1 MNDLRLP
8 LLGAGAWAGAL
19 VGPVV
24 VEGGRVGAALLMLLA
39 VVVGV
44 GGGWAIRRRAATA
57 LALALMIAGSAVVA
71 GLHAARVSDNP
82 VADLAARKAQVRV
95 VATVTT
101 DPKEVTGEHATYQ
114 LRRASVREV
123 SGRGVVYRLRTPVV
137 VLGDDAWAEI
147 PLGTTVSTT
156 GRLRASDSH
165 EESALLI
172 AAEPRVVA
180 GPGVWWRASEKLRGS
195 IRDAVAHRPPDQ
207 AALVPA
213 LVDGDDTGLSD
224 DLEDDFHTTG
234 LTHLLAVSGTNLTLV
249 VGFLLIVARWAG
261 VRGRGLYAVGVLGI
275 LGFIVLARTEPS
287 VVRAAAMGAVGLLAM
302 THNGRQ
308 RALRGLGAAVIGLLL
323 IDPGLAIS
331 IGFTLS
337 VLATAGIL
345 LFGPPWRDALRRW
358 MPQWCAE
365 AIAVPAAAQLACTP
379 VVAAIS
385 GQVSLVAVLAN
396 LLVEPAVAPA
406 TVLGLLGGLFG
417 LVWDPL
423 GMVAGTI
430 ATWCVAWI
438 IAVARFGADQP
449 TAAVGWATGPLAL
462 AVLVAVCA
470 AIAFLAPRVLRHP
483 VTGAAGC
490 LVLLAVALV
499 RLPSPGWPPSGWVL
513 VMCDVGQGDALVVR
527 TGQGSAVVVDA
538 GPDPDLVDDCLDR
551 LEIED
556 VPLAVITHFHAD
568 HVDGVEGAFAGR
580 RVGELWTSR
589 LQDPPEGVRVLG
601 ETAAA
606 AGVVPV
612 PAPYGV
618 TTSIGEARIQVLWP
632 TGETD
637 TRGPGDGSTAN
648 DASVV
653 LLVESRGLR
662 LLLTGDIEPEGQ
674 DQLADDLAGLDIDV
688 LKVPH
693 HGSRYQDLAWLR
705 TLRAQVA
712 LTSVGAANDY
722 GHPATATVQ
731 GLEESGTKV
740 YRTDRDGS
748 VAVVESGGEAAVVTQ

>member
-8 LLGAGAWAGAL
+8 LLGVGAWAGAL
-19 VGPVV
+19 VGPFVV
-24 VEGGRVGAALLMLLA
+24 TGGRVVLLVALAVPALLVGAWA
-39 VVVGV
+39 V
-44 GGGWAIRRRAATA
+44 RKRAPTA
-57 LALALMIAGSAVVA
+57 LALVLMITGAATVA

-82 VADLAARKAQVRV
+82 VAALAARGAQVRV
-95 VATVTT
+95 IATVTT
-101 DPKEVTGEHATYQ
+101 DPKEVTGAHSTYQ
-114 LRRASVREV
+114 LRRAGVREV
-123 SGRGVVYRLRTPVV
+123 AGRGVVYRLRTPVV
-137 VLGDDAWAEI
+137 VLGGDAWADV
-147 PLGTTVSTT
+147 PLGATVATT
-156 GRLRASDSH
+156 GRLRESDSH

-172 AAEPRVVA
+172 ATEPRVVA
-180 GPGVWWRASEKLRGS
+180 RPGVWWRASEKVRGS

-224 DLEDDFHTTG
+224 DLADDFRTTG

-249 VGFLLIVARWAG
+249 VGFLLILARWSG
-261 VRGRGLYAVGVLGI
+261 VRGRGLYVVGVLGI

-323 IDPGLAIS
+323 IDPGLATS
-331 IGFTLS
+331 LGFTLS

-345 LFGPPWRDALRRW
+345 LFAPPWRDALRRW

-385 GQVSLVAVLAN
+385 GHVSLVAVLAN

-406 TVLGLLGGLFG
+406 TVLGLLGGLLG

-423 GMVAGTI
+423 GMVAGTL

-438 IAVARFGADQP
+438 IAVARFGAGLP
-449 TAAVGWATGPLAL
+449 AAEIGWATGPLAL
-462 AVLVAVCA
+462 AALAAACV

-483 VTGAAGC
+483 VAGAAGC

-499 RLPSPGWPPSGWVL
+499 RLPSPGWPPPGWVL
-513 VMCDVGQGDALVVR
+513 AMCDVGQGDALAVR
-527 TGQGSAVVVDA
+527 TGPGSAVVVDA

-551 LEIED
+551 LEIDD

-568 HVDGVEGAFAGR
+568 HVNGVEGVFAGR
-580 RVGELWTSR
+580 RVGEVWTSR
-589 LQDPPEGVRVLG
+589 LQDPPEGVQVLR
-601 ETAAA
+601 EAAGA
-606 AGVVPV
+606 IGVVPV
-612 PAPYGV
+612 PAPYGA
-618 TTSIGEARIQVLWP
+618 TTTIGQARFQVLWP
-632 TGETD
+632 TPAGD

-662 LLLTGDIEPEGQ
+662 LLLTGDIEPDGQ
-674 DQLADDLAGLDIDV
+674 NTLADDLAGLDIDV

-712 LTSVGAANDY
+712 LASVGSGNDY
-722 GHPATATVQ
+722 GHPASATVQ
-731 GLEESGTKV
+731 GLEGSGSEV
-740 YRTDRDGS
+740 YRTDRDGT
-748 VAVVESGGEAAVVTQ
+748 VAVVEVGGEAGVVTR

>member
-1 MNDLRLP
+1 M
-8 LLGAGAWAGAL
+8 A
-19 VGPVV
+19 GPVV
-24 VEGGRVGAALLMLLA
+24 AAGGRAGLVLMVLLA
-39 VVVGV
+39 AVVGI
-44 GGGWAIRRRAATA
+44 GGGWAVRKRRATV
-57 LALALMIAGSAVVA
+57 LALVLMIAGTAVVA
-71 GLHAARVSDNP
+71 GLHAARVRDNP

-101 DPKEVTGEHATYQ
+101 DPKEVRGEHATYQ
-114 LRRASVREV
+114 LRRASVREIR
-123 SGRGVVYRLRTPVV
+123 GRGVVYRLRTPVV
-137 VLGDDAWAEI
+137 VLGDEAWADV
-147 PLGTTVSTT
+147 PLGTTVSAA
-156 GRLRASDSH
+156 GRLGRSDSH
-165 EESALLI
+165 EESALLV
-172 AAEPRVVA
+172 ADEPRVVA
-180 GPGVWWRASEKLRGS
+180 GPGIWWRASDRLRAS

-224 DLEDDFHTTG
+224 DLADDFRTTG

-249 VGFLLIVARWAG
+249 VGFLLIVARWSG

-275 LGFIVLARTEPS
+275 IGFVVLARTEPS

-302 THNGRQ
+302 TNNGRQ

-323 IDPGLAIS
+323 IDPGLATS
-331 IGFTLS
+331 VGFTLS

-406 TVLGLLGGLFG
+406 TVLGLLGGLLG

-423 GMVAGTI
+423 GMVAGTV

-438 IAVARFGADQP
+438 IAVARFGADLPSAQ
-449 TAAVGWATGPLAL
+449 VGWATGPLAL

-483 VTGAAGC
+483 VTGVAGC

-499 RLPSPGWPPSGWVL
+499 RLPSPGWPPAGWVL
-513 VMCDVGQGDALVVR
+513 VMCDVGQGDALAVR
-527 TGQGSAVVVDA
+527 TGPGSAVVVDA
-538 GPDPDLVDDCLDR
+538 GPDPDLVDDCLDG
-551 LEIED
+551 LEIQHI
-556 VPLAVITHFHAD
+556 PLAVITHFHAD
-568 HVDGVEGAFAGR
+568 HVNGVEGVFAGR
-580 RVGELWTSR
+580 QVGELWTSR
-589 LQDPPEGVRVLG
+589 LQDPPDGVQILG
-601 ETAAA
+601 EAAGA

-612 PAPYGV
+612 PAPYGA
-618 TTSIGEARIQVLWP
+618 TTTIGEARIQVLWP
-632 TGETD
+632 TADSD

-693 HGSRYQDLAWLR
+693 HGSRYQDLGWLR
-705 TLRAQVA
+705 TLQAQVA
-712 LTSVGAANDY
+712 LTSVGARNDY
-722 GHPATATVQ
+722 GHPATATVK
-731 GLEESGTKV
+731 GLEETGTEV
-740 YRTDRDGS
+740 YRTDRDGT
-748 VAVVESGGEAAVVTQ
+748 VAVVESGGEVAVVTR

>member
-19 VGPVV
+19 AGPFGVTGGMLGAVLLVV
-24 VEGGRVGAALLMLLA
+24 LGSVLA
-39 VVVGV
+39 VA
-44 GGGWAIRRRAATA
+44 GGWAIHRRRATA
-57 LALALMIAGSAVVA
+57 LALVVMVAGAAAVA

-82 VADLAARKAQVRV
+82 VADLAERRAQVRV
-95 VATVTT
+95 TATVTT
-101 DPKEVTGEHATYQ
+101 DPKEVTGQHATYQ
-114 LRRASVREV
+114 LRRISVREIK
-123 SGRGVVYRLRTPVV
+123 GRGVVYRLRTPVV
-137 VLGDDAWAEI
+137 VLGQDGWADV

-156 GRLRASDSH
+156 GRLGPSDSH

-172 AAEPRVVA
+172 AGAPRVVA
-180 GPGVWWRASEKLRGS
+180 GPGVWWRASDSLRGS

-224 DLEDDFHTTG
+224 ELADDFRTTG

-249 VGFLLIVARWAG
+249 VGFMLIVARWAG

-308 RALRGLGAAVIGLLL
+308 RALRGLGAAVTGLLL
-323 IDPGLAIS
+323 IDPGLATS
-331 IGFTLS
+331 VGFTLS

-345 LFGPPWRDALRRW
+345 IFGPPWRDAMRRW

-406 TVLGLLGGLFG
+406 TVLGLLGGLLG
-417 LVWDPL
+417 LAWEPL
-423 GMVAGTI
+423 GMVAGTT

-438 IAVARFGADQP
+438 IAVARFGAGLP
-449 TAAVGWATGPLAL
+449 TAQVGWGTGPLAL
-462 AVLVAVCA
+462 GVLVAVCA
-470 AIAFLAPRVLRHP
+470 GIAFVAPRILRHP
-483 VTGAAGC
+483 VTGVAGC

-499 RLPSPGWPPSGWVL
+499 RLPTPAWPPPGWVL
-513 VMCDVGQGDALVVR
+513 AMCDVGQGDALAVR
-527 TGQGSAVVVDA
+527 TGAGSAVVVDA

-551 LEIED
+551 LEID
-556 VPLAVITHFHAD
+556 HVPLAVVTHFHAD
-568 HVDGVEGAFAGR
+568 HVSGIEGVFAGR
-580 RVGELWTSR
+580 QVGEVWTSR
-589 LQDPPEGVRVLG
+589 LQDPGEGVRLVT
-601 ETAAA
+601 ETARS
-606 AGVVPV
+606 AGVVPG
-612 PAPYGV
+612 PAPYGA
-618 TTSIGEARIQVLWP
+618 TATIGEVRLQVLWP
-632 TGETD
+632 MTD
-637 TRGPGDGSTAN
+637 SETRGPGDGSTAN

-653 LLVESRGLR
+653 LLVESHGLR

-674 DQLADDLAGLDIDV
+674 ERLADDLAGLDVDV

-693 HGSRYQDLAWLR
+693 HGSRYQDLDWLR
-705 TLRAQVA
+705 TLRPQVA
-712 LTSVGAANDY
+712 LTSVGADNDY
-722 GHPATATVQ
+722 GHPATATVR
-731 GLEESGTKV
+731 GLETGGTEV

-748 VAVVESGGEAAVVTQ
+748 LAVVESGGEADVVTQ

>member
-1 MNDLRLP
+1 
-8 LLGAGAWAGAL
+8 
-19 VGPVV
+19 VV
-24 VEGGRVGAALLMLLA
+24 VLVLL
-39 VVVGV
+39 VVVAGI
-44 GGGWAIRRRAATA
+44 GGGWAIRGRRSTV
-57 LALALMIAGSAVVA
+57 LALVLMIVGTAVVS

-101 DPKEVTGEHATYQ
+101 DPKEVTGRHATYQ

-123 SGRGVVYRLRTPVV
+123 RGRGVVYRLRTPVV
-137 VLGDDAWAEI
+137 VLGDDTWADI
-147 PLGTTVSTT
+147 PLGATVSTT
-156 GRLRASDSH
+156 GRLGKSNSH
-165 EESALLI
+165 EESALL
-172 AAEPRVVA
+172 VA
-180 GPGVWWRASEKLRGS
+180 GEPSIVSGPGIWWRASDELRGS

-213 LVDGDDTGLSD
+213 LVDGDDTALSD
-224 DLEDDFHTTG
+224 DLADDFRTTG

-261 VRGRGLYAVGVLGI
+261 VRGRGLYAVGVIGI
-275 LGFIVLARTEPS
+275 LGFVVLARTEPS

-323 IDPGLAIS
+323 IDPGLATS
-331 IGFTLS
+331 VGFTLS

-406 TVLGLLGGLFG
+406 TVLGLLGGVLA
-417 LVWDPL
+417 LAWDPL

-438 IAVARFGADQP
+438 IAVARFGAGLP
-449 TAAVGWATGPLAL
+449 TAKVDWATGPLAL
-462 AVLVAVCA
+462 LVLVAVCA

-483 VTGAAGC
+483 VTGVAGC

-499 RLPSPGWPPSGWVL
+499 RLPSPGWPPAGWVL
-513 VMCDVGQGDALVVR
+513 VMCDVGQGDALAVR
-527 TGQGSAVVVDA
+527 TGPGSAVVVDA
-538 GPDPDLVDDCLDR
+538 GPDPGPVDDCLDR
-551 LEIED
+551 LEVEQ
-556 VPLAVITHFHAD
+556 VPLMVITHFHAD
-568 HVDGVEGAFAGR
+568 HVNGVEGVFAGR

-589 LQDPPEGVRVLG
+589 LQDPPAGVRILG
-601 ETAAA
+601 ETAGA

-612 PAPYGV
+612 PAPYGA
-618 TTSIGEARIQVLWP
+618 TTTIGEVRIQVLWP
-632 TGETD
+632 TADSD

-653 LLVESRGLR
+653 LLVESHGLR

-674 DQLADDLAGLDIDV
+674 DRLADDLAGLDIDV

-693 HGSRYQDLAWLR
+693 HGSRYQDLGWLR
-705 TLRAQVA
+705 TLQAQVA
-712 LTSVGAANDY
+712 LTSVGAGNGY

-731 GLEESGTKV
+731 GLEESGTEV

-748 VAVVESGGEAAVVTQ
+748 VAVVESGGEPAVVTR

>member
-1 MNDLRLP
+1 MKDLRLP

-19 VGPVV
+19 AGPVV
-24 VEGGRVGAALLMLLA
+24 VAGGRVGMVLLVLVA
-39 VVVGV
+39 GV
-44 GGGWAIRRRAATA
+44 LGIGGGWAVRRRHATA
-57 LALALMIAGSAVVA
+57 LALVVMVAGTAAVA

-82 VADLAARKAQVRV
+82 VADLAERKAQVRV
-95 VATVTT
+95 LATVTT
-101 DPKEVTGEHATYQ
+101 DPMEVIGEHATYQ
-114 LRRASVREV
+114 LRRASVREIK
-123 SGRGVVYRLRTPVV
+123 GRGVVYRLRTPVV
-137 VLGDDAWAEI
+137 VLGDEAWADV
-147 PLGTTVSTT
+147 PLGATVSTT
-156 GRLRASDSH
+156 GRLGKSDSH

-172 AAEPRVVA
+172 AGEPRVVA
-180 GPGVWWRASEKLRGS
+180 GPGIWWRVSDTLRAA
-195 IRDAVAHRPPDQ
+195 IREAVAHRPPDQ

-224 DLEDDFHTTG
+224 DLADDFRTTG

-249 VGFLLIVARWAG
+249 VGFMLIVARWAG
-261 VRGRGLYAVGVLGI
+261 VRGRGLYAIGVLGI
-275 LGFIVLARTEPS
+275 LGFVVLARTEPS

-323 IDPGLAIS
+323 IDPGLATS
-331 IGFTLS
+331 VGFTLS

-406 TVLGLLGGLFG
+406 TVLGLLGGLLG

-438 IAVARFGADQP
+438 IVVARVGAGLP
-449 TAAVGWATGPLAL
+449 TAQVGWATGPLAL
-462 AVLVAVCA
+462 LMLVVVCA

-490 LVLLAVALV
+490 LLLLAVALV
-499 RLPSPGWPPSGWVL
+499 RLPSPGWPPPGWVL
-513 VMCDVGQGDALVVR
+513 VMCDVGQGDALAVR
-527 TGQGSAVVVDA
+527 TGPGSAMVVDA
-538 GPDPDLVDDCLDR
+538 GPDPALVDDCLDR
-551 LEIED
+551 LGVEQ
-556 VPLAVITHFHAD
+556 VQLAVITHFHAD
-568 HVDGVEGAFAGR
+568 HVNGAEGLFTGR
-580 RVGELWTSR
+580 QVAELWTSR
-589 LQDPPEGVRVLG
+589 LQDPSAGVRVLG
-601 ETAAA
+601 EAAGA

-612 PAPYGV
+612 PAPYGA
-618 TTSIGEARIQVLWP
+618 TTTLGEARIQVLWP
-632 TGETD
+632 TGDSD

-653 LLVESRGLR
+653 LLVESHGLR

-674 DQLADDLAGLDIDV
+674 DRLAEDLAGLDIDV

-693 HGSRYQDLAWLR
+693 HGSRYQDLDWLR
-705 TLRAQVA
+705 ALSAQVA
-712 LTSVGAANDY
+712 LTSVGADNDY
-722 GHPATATVQ
+722 GHPARATVR
-731 GLEESGTKV
+731 GLEEDGTKV

-748 VAVVESGGEAAVVTQ
+748 IAIVESGGEADVVTQ

>member
-1 MNDLRLP
+1 MKDLRLP
-8 LLGAGAWAGAL
+8 LLGAAAWVGAL
-19 VGPVV
+19 TAPVIVAGGWRGTTLLVASTV
-24 VEGGRVGAALLMLLA
+24 VL
-39 VVVGV
+39 GV
-44 GGGWAIRRRAATA
+44 GGGWALRRRHATA
-57 LALALMIAGSAVVA
+57 LALVAMVIGAGLVA
-71 GLHAARVSDNP
+71 GLHAARVADNP
-82 VADLAARKAQVRV
+82 VADLAEMKAQVRV

-101 DPKEVTGEHATYQ
+101 DPKEVVGEHATYQ
-114 LRRASVREV
+114 LRRASVREIR
-123 SGRGVVYRLRTPVV
+123 GRGAVYRLRTPVV
-137 VLGDDAWAEI
+137 VLGHEPWEEI
-147 PLGTTVSTT
+147 PLGATVSTT
-156 GRLRASDSH
+156 GRLAPSDSH

-172 AAEPRVVA
+172 AGEPRVVA
-180 GPGVWWRASEKLRGS
+180 GPGIWWRASDTLRS
-195 IRDAVAHRPPDQ
+195 AIRQAVAHRPADQ

-224 DLEDDFHTTG
+224 DLADDFRTTG

-249 VGFLLIVARWAG
+249 VGFLLILARWVG
-261 VRGRGLYAVGVLGI
+261 VRGRGLYAIGVLGI

-308 RALRGLGAAVIGLLL
+308 RALRGLGAAVVGLLL
-323 IDPGLAIS
+323 IDPGLATS
-331 IGFTLS
+331 VGFTLS

-358 MPQWCAE
+358 MPRWCAE

-379 VVAAIS
+379 VIAAIS

-406 TVLGLLGGLFG
+406 TVLGLLGGMLG

-423 GMVAGTI
+423 GMVAGTA

-438 IAVARFGADQP
+438 ILIARSGAALP
-449 TAAVGWATGPLAL
+449 TAQVGWATGPVAL
-462 AVLVAVCA
+462 AILVLVCA
-470 AIAFLAPRVLRHP
+470 AIAFLAPRLLRHP

-499 RLPSPGWPPSGWVL
+499 RLPTPGWPPPGWVL
-513 VMCDVGQGDALVVR
+513 VMCDVGQGDALAVR
-527 TGQGSAVVVDA
+527 TGPGSALVVDA
-538 GPDPDLVDDCLDR
+538 GPDPALVDDCLDR
-551 LEIED
+551 LKVER
-556 VPLAVITHFHAD
+556 VPLVVITHFHAD
-568 HVDGVEGAFAGR
+568 HVNGVEGVFTGR
-580 RVGELWTSR
+580 RVDQLWTTR
-589 LQDPPEGVRVLG
+589 LQDPAEGVRILG
-601 ETAAA
+601 ESAAA

-618 TTSIGEARIQVLWP
+618 TTTVGEVRIQVLWP
-632 TGETD
+632 TATSD

-653 LLVESRGLR
+653 LLVESHGLR

-674 DQLADDLAGLDIDV
+674 DQLAGDIADLDIDV

-693 HGSRYQDLAWLR
+693 HGSRYQDLDWLR

-712 LTSVGAANDY
+712 LTSVGADNDY
-722 GHPATATVQ
+722 GHPASATVH
-731 GLEESGTKV
+731 GLEDDGAKV

-748 VAVVESGGEAAVVTQ
+748 IAVVESGGEAAVVTQ

>member
-1 MNDLRLP
+1 MGGGVGRAGGGGRRTVGAI
-8 LLGAGAWAGAL
+8 LLG
-19 VGPVV
+19 
-24 VEGGRVGAALLMLLA
+24 LLA
-39 VVVGV
+39 AVLGI
-44 GGGWAIRRRAATA
+44 GGGWAVRMRRPTA
-57 LALALMIAGSAVVA
+57 LALVLMVAGTAVVA

-101 DPKEVTGEHATYQ
+101 DPKEVTGQHATYQ
-114 LRRASVREV
+114 LRRASVREIK
-123 SGRGVVYRLRTPVV
+123 GRGVVYRLRTPVV
-137 VLGDDAWAEI
+137 VLGGDAWADI
-147 PLGTTVSTT
+147 PLGATVSTT
-156 GRLRASDSH
+156 GRLGKSDSH

-172 AAEPRVVA
+172 AGPPRVVA
-180 GPGVWWRASEKLRGS
+180 GPGIWWRASETLRAS

-224 DLEDDFHTTG
+224 DLADDFRTTG

-323 IDPGLAIS
+323 IDPGLATS

-406 TVLGLLGGLFG
+406 TVLGLLGGLLG

-423 GMVAGTI
+423 GMVAGTV

-438 IAVARFGADQP
+438 IAVARRRRAP
-449 TAAVGWATGPLAL
+449 TAAVGWPAGP
-462 AVLVAVCA
+462 VLVVVCA
-470 AIAFLAPRVLRHP
+470 AICAGSCSSGQLLGTRSRRSLAP
-483 VTGAAGC
+483 
-490 LVLLAVALV
+490 VLLAVALV
-499 RLPSPGWPPSGWVL
+499 RLPSPGWPPPGWVL
-513 VMCDVGQGDALVVR
+513 VMCDVGQGDAR
-527 TGQGSAVVVDA
+527 GAHRAGSAVVVDA

-568 HVDGVEGAFAGR
+568 HVNGVEGGAWTGAPSEWSRRPRGRSAPQGARQGAG
-580 RVGELWTSR
+580 GGGGGW
-589 LQDPPEGVRVLG
+589 
-601 ETAAA
+601 
-606 AGVVPV
+606 
-612 PAPYGV
+612 
-618 TTSIGEARIQVLWP
+618 
-632 TGETD
+632 
-637 TRGPGDGSTAN
+637 GPGPACVSYGLGPGWLGPLRWQ
-648 DASVV
+648 VV
-653 LLVESRGLR
+653 APSRPPGR
-662 LLLTGDIEPEGQ
+662 
-674 DQLADDLAGLDIDV
+674 
-688 LKVPH
+688 
-693 HGSRYQDLAWLR
+693 
-705 TLRAQVA
+705 
-712 LTSVGAANDY
+712 
-722 GHPATATVQ
+722 
-731 GLEESGTKV
+731 
-740 YRTDRDGS
+740 
-748 VAVVESGGEAAVVTQ
+748 

>member
-19 VGPVV
+19 AGPVAV
-24 VEGGRVGAALLMLLA
+24 AGGRSGTVLLALLAA
-39 VVVGV
+39 VVGI
-44 GGGWAIRRRAATA
+44 GGGWAIRTRRPTV
-57 LALALMIAGSAVVA
+57 LALVLMIAGTAIIA

-82 VADLAARKAQVRV
+82 VADLAERRAQVRV
-95 VATVTT
+95 VATVTS
-101 DPKEVTGEHATYQ
+101 DPKEVAGQHATYQ
-114 LRRASVREV
+114 LRRASVREIK
-123 SGRGVVYRLRTPVV
+123 GRGVVYRLRTPVV
-137 VLGDDAWAEI
+137 LLGEEEWADV

-156 GRLRASDSH
+156 GRLGKSDSH

-172 AAEPRVVA
+172 AGQPRVVA
-180 GPGVWWRASEKLRGS
+180 GPGIWWRASDALRGS

-224 DLEDDFHTTG
+224 DLADDFRTSG

-275 LGFIVLARTEPS
+275 LGFVVLARTEPS

-302 THNGRQ
+302 THNGRR

-323 IDPGLAIS
+323 IDPGLATS
-331 IGFTLS
+331 VGFTLS

-365 AIAVPAAAQLACTP
+365 AISVPAAAQLACTP

-406 TVLGLLGGLFG
+406 TVLGLLGGVLG

-423 GMVAGTI
+423 GMVAGTV

-438 IAVARFGADQP
+438 IAVARFGAGLP
-449 TAAVGWATGPLAL
+449 SAEVGWATGPLAL
-462 AVLVAVCA
+462 AVLVVVCA
-470 AIAFLAPRVLRHP
+470 AIAFLAPRILRHP
-483 VTGAAGC
+483 VTGVAGC

-499 RLPSPGWPPSGWVL
+499 RLPSPGWPPAGWVL
-513 VMCDVGQGDALVVR
+513 VMCDVGQGDALAVR
-527 TGQGSAVVVDA
+527 TGPGSAVVVDA

-551 LEIED
+551 LEVVD

-568 HVDGVEGAFAGR
+568 HVNGVEGVFAGR

-589 LQDPPEGVRVLG
+589 LQDPPAGVRVLG
-601 ETAAA
+601 ETAGA

-612 PAPYGV
+612 PAPYGATV
-618 TTSIGEARIQVLWP
+618 TIGEARIQVLWP
-632 TGETD
+632 MADSD

-653 LLVESRGLR
+653 LLVESHGLR

-674 DQLADDLAGLDIDV
+674 DQLSDDLAELDIDV

-693 HGSRYQDLAWLR
+693 HGSRYQDLDWLR
-705 TLRAQVA
+705 TLRAHVA
-712 LTSVGAANDY
+712 LTSVGAGNDY
-722 GHPATATVQ
+722 GHPATATVH
-731 GLEESGTKV
+731 GLEGSGTEV

-748 VAVVESGGEAAVVTQ
+748 VAVVESGGEAAVVTR